1 MDASASKK
9 LRLPEESWEEFNK
22 IVEALRPRRS
32 ANQQIVHLIEE
43 FVKKEKKK
51 TEQASQKKAI
61 PPNRILAGEVARI
74 LVQARTGPQISAP
87 FRHERGRRGLSQ
99 EGQVFGGRYFPH
111 APGYTR
117 EGADKLA
124 KKSSRISVSFV
135 TPIAPASM
143 LSNASRCC
151 NA

>member
-1 MDASASKK
+1 MKRFLFPIGFVAVAIFCAVLAWSPARPVDA
-9 LRLPEESWEEFNK
+9 
-22 IVEALRPRRS
+22 
-32 ANQQIVHLIEE
+32 ANGLAGQ
-43 FVKKEKKK
+43 VKEP
-51 TEQASQKKAI
+51 QKKAI